1 MNITQIRNA
10 TQRITFGGKTFLVDP
25 MLAKKGA
32 YPALPERRAPRSAT
46 RPWNCLS
53 ISTRC
58 STLMR

>member
-32 YPALPERRAPRSAT
+32 YPALPERARRDPQPDRGIACRYRHAAQ
-46 RPWNCLS
+46 R
-53 ISTRC
+53 
-58 STLMR
+58 